1 MADDNRPL
9 KYARYAIGEIVL
21 VVIGI
26 LIALQINNSNNIRIE
41 NIREV
46 EYLKNIKLDLIKDI
60 ENLNYNIDFRQKKS
74 SGIKK
79 LISQI
84 NGQPIQD
91 LNETAYNVILSLYQ
105 EKFQPSN
112 VTYNDLVSSGNM
124 NIISND
130 SIKIYLFE
138 LSLLYQANSYNNEH
152 ETSEYEQNIS
162 KPIFRL
168 TDIERMKPIFL
179 GLKTAKQVNLL
190 EVDFNGLFESQEYK
204 NGCVVLS
211 WTSEAFIESFEK
223 IKSKS
228 LRLLELIDL
237 ELQK

>member
-1 MADDNRPL
+1 MEKNKTG
-9 KYARYAIGEIVL
+9 KYFKYAIGEIVL

-26 LIALQINNSNNIRIE
+26 LIALQINNSNNQRIE

-60 ENLNYNIDFRQKKS
+60 ENLNYNIDFRKKKS
-74 SGIKK
+74 LGIKK

-91 LNETAYNVILSLYQ
+91 LNETAYNVLLSLYQ